1 MKDNR
6 GHRKR
11 RNHDQV
17 EKKTNIKVTIEKH
30 DSEENKKNEIKN
42 MNKGSRRESRRR
54 YGEK

>member
-1 MKDNR
+1 MKRWKLNTIGKRSAMKDNR

-30 DSEENKKNEIKN
+30 DSEENKKK
-42 MNKGSRRESRRR
+42 
-54 YGEK
+54 

>member
-54 YGEK
+54 YDRR